1 MKNQKEEEIQ
11 KKIAK
16 LIDNGAQ
23 FHFYEVQNKI
33 EVKNHIEDNK
43 ILATIEKGEIVIR
56 IAEGIVSSNVPLDLM
71 YLTDFSSLYKQGL
84 LKEITE
90 EKEKIGILYLFVQ
103 NGIIDNLQI
112 LATRDFLVNFE
123 LLEDFINIPEQLK
136 ENLRVRFDKLLK

>member
-1 MKNQKEEEIQ
+1 MKNLKEKEIQ

-16 LIDNGAQ
+16 LIDNGTQ

-33 EVKNHIEDNK
+33 EVKNNIEDNK

-56 IAEGIVSSNVPLDLM
+56 IAEGIVSSNAPLDLM

-84 LKEITE
+84 LKEITDT
-90 EKEKIGILYLFVQ
+90 KEKIGILYLFIQ

-112 LATRDFLVNFE
+112 LATRDFIVNFE
-123 LLEDFINIPEQLK
+123 LLEDFINIPDQLK